1 MSKIF
6 LSHSSA
12 NNAHA
17 LALARW
23 LQDNGW
29 DEYFLDVEP
38 NRGLAPGE
46 RWQAALKQAAHRCE
60 AVVFLISPAWRDS
73 RWCLAEFL
81 LAKQLGKTIFGVL
94 VEATPLDSLPAEM
107 TSEWQLC
114 DLVTGTE
121 RCTFRVAHDPIVP
134 ETEVSLAEAGLARL
148 RIGLQRAGLDPSSF
162 PWPPSD
168 DPKRAPYRGLN
179 PLEAADAAVFFGRD
193 AAIVRGLDTLRTMHE
208 QGIERMLVILGASGS
223 GKSSFLRAG
232 LWPRLARDDLHFLP
246 LPVIRPERSVLSG
259 ASGLVASLET
269 AFGDQGT
276 PKTRASIRAGL
287 QAPNGLIH
295 LLSELQMLA
304 RSRLG
309 GVALTPTIV
318 LAIDQGEELAGVE
331 GREEA
336 ETFLAMLAQTLQAS
350 GAAHEAP
357 EREWKLPLV
366 VVTIRSDAYERLQ
379 TEPSLE
385 GNTQR
390 LFDLPPVSPKQFKA
404 VIEGPAARATAA
416 GHKLVIDPALT
427 EQLLRDAE
435 GADALPLLAFTLE
448 RLYFEHGADGD
459 LRLDEYEA
467 LGGVRGSIE
476 AAVEVAFAE
485 PGRQPVVPANKAE
498 RTALLHKAF
507 VPWLAIVDPQT
518 NERRRRVARW
528 DELPADTHPL
538 LERLI
543 EARLLLRD
551 RRKLENDAQE
561 IEEVVA
567 VEVTHEA
574 LLRQWNTLTEWLDA
588 DASKLKMLDGVQRAA
603 SEWIKNGRRET
614 WLVHAGE
621 RLTAAEQIRTRTDF
635 DRLLGSNGA
644 AYLEA
649 CRERESQVQ
658 SALKGTPEYDL
669 KRLTQGWKERKGLM
683 RLFGLAGWW
692 KLLRFR
698 GLAIQGSLESAY
710 LRWSATRA
718 SVNALVLVLLS
729 AAIFNILSESA
740 KWAEQNGLPFGYTFI
755 KPLWMLGYMPKPRMV
770 EIPPG
775 KFTMGCVAGR
785 DDIDGECPDEETPAR
800 EVTISQPFRMGKYE
814 VTFLEYDSYVW
825 RVQRND
831 KDKTE
836 MQYPEDGG
844 WGRFDRPVINIS
856 WQDAKA
862 YAQWLGEETGRTCRL
877 PSEAEWEYAARSGTG
892 KKYGVPAPDGID
904 AIAGK
909 RLANCSGCGSKR
921 DWEKTAPVGSFPV
934 NRFGLH
940 DMSGNVWEW
949 AEDEYQPYYPEGST
963 TAEALKVVVG
973 EGFARVLRGGSW
985 YNDPIFVRSAARNGH
1000 HPVGHFNY
1008 IGFRVLCSS
1017 SID

>member
-23 LQDNGW
+23 LRDNGW

-94 VEATPLDSLPAEM
+94 VEAIPLDSLPAEM

-121 RCTFRVAHDPIVP
+121 RCTFRVAYDPIVR
-134 ETEVSLAEAGLARL
+134 ETEVSLAESGLARL

-162 PWPPSD
+162 PWPPPD

-208 QGIERMLVILGASGS
+208 QGIEHMLVILGASGS

-246 LPVIRPERSVLSG
+246 LPVIRPERAVLSG

-276 PKTRASIRAGL
+276 PKTRASIRSEL

-295 LLSELQMLA
+295 LLSELQNLA

-309 GVALTPTIV
+309 GAASTPTIV

-385 GNTQR
+385 GNTPR

-416 GHKLVIDPALT
+416 GHKLVVDPALT

-551 RRKLENDAQE
+551 RRKLENEAQQ

-588 DASKLKMLDGVQRAA
+588 DASKLKTLDGVQRAA
-603 SEWIKNGRRET
+603 SEWIKNSRIEA

-621 RLTAAEQIRTRTDF
+621 RLTAAEQLRTRTDF
-635 DRLLGSNGA
+635 DRLLGSHGA

-649 CRERESQVQ
+649 CRKRESQVQ

-669 KRLTQGWKERKGLM
+669 KQLAQRWNARKGPM

-692 KLLRFR
+692 KLFHFR
-698 GLAIQGSLESAY
+698 GLGSPGNLESVY
-710 LRWSATRA
+710 LHWSFVRA
-718 SVNALVLVLLS
+718 SFNALLLVLL
-729 AAIFNILSESA
+729 IESA
-740 KWAEQNGLPFGYTFI
+740 WWVKQNDLPWEYAFYRY
-755 KPLWMLGYMPKPRMV
+755 LWMLGNVPVPELV

-775 KFTMGCVAGR
+775 EFTMGCVVGR
-785 DDIDGECPDEETPAR
+785 DDVDGQCPADELPSR
-800 EVTISQPFRMGKYE
+800 PVTISQPFSMGKYE
-814 VTFLEYDSYVW
+814 VTFLEYDSFVW
-825 RVQRND
+825 HMRQNGKKRSDGDEWEYPND
-831 KDKTE
+831 A
-836 MQYPEDGG
+836 G
-844 WGRFDRPVINIS
+844 WGRFDRPVINVS
-856 WQDAKA
+856 WHDAKA
-862 YAQWLGEETGRTCRL
+862 YAQWLGEETDRSCRL
-877 PSEAEWEYAARSGTG
+877 PSEAEWEYAARGGTG
-892 KKYGVPAPDGID
+892 KRYGVPAPDGSD
-904 AIAGK
+904 AIAGQG
-909 RLANCSGCGSKR
+909 LANCGGCSSNKR
-921 DWEKTAPVGSFPV
+921 DWEKTVPVGQFKANPWK
-934 NRFGLH
+934 LH

-949 AEDEYQPYYPEGST
+949 VEDTYQSYSEGPT
-963 TAEALKVVVG
+963 GAEALG
-973 EGFARVLRGGSW
+973 SEESNARLRGGSW
-985 YNDPIFVRSAARNGH
+985 DYGPDAARAASRLNFY
-1000 HPVGHFNY
+1000 PDNRY
-1008 IGFRVLCSS
+1008 DSIGFRVLCSS
-1017 SID
+1017 PIE